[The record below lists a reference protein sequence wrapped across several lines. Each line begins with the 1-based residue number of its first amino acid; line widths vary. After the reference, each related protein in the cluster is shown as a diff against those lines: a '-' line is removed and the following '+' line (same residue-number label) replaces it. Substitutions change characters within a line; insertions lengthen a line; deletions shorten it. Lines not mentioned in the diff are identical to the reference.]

1 MPFTS
6 DWEEHGLFRRI
17 YGVLTPGEVV
27 EAMSMLET
35 DARFDKIL
43 YVINDCRDADVG
55 NVSDDFLKGFRSDRE
70 VAAILNPH
78 RIIANVLSTEDAE
91 RIRRL
96 HDERYSGLVKMKT
109 FASIDEAREWVNE
122 WVRLQGR

>member
-1 MPFTS
+1 
-6 DWEEHGLFRRI
+6 
-17 YGVLTPGEVV
+17 
-27 EAMSMLET
+27 MLVT
-35 DARFDKIL
+35 DARFGRIL
-43 YVINDCRDADVG
+43 YVINDCRDADVSSL
-55 NVSDDFLKGFRSDRE
+55 SDDFLNGFRSDQE
-70 VAAILNPH
+70 VAAVLNPN